1 MKPPFIDTNVLIYA
15 FSDDPRCAKAQECL
29 ARPFLLSVQA
39 LNEFSSVALRKLGMS
54 VSDVRSA
61 ISDICFLAE
70 DVLPLDREAHSR
82 ALDIVER
89 YGLSFYDSLM
99 LATACRAGCD
109 IFLSEDMRSGLRIDD
124 GPLIVNPFA

>member
-1 MKPPFIDTNVLIYA
+1 MKPAFIDTNVLIYA
-15 FSDDPRCAKAQECL
+15 FSDDPRSAKAQDCL
-29 ARPFLLSVQA
+29 TRPFVLSVQA
-39 LNEFSSVALRKLGMS
+39 LNEFSSVALRKLGMT

-70 DVLPLDREAHSR
+70 DVLPLDRDAHSC

-109 IFLSEDMRSGLRIDD
+109 IFLSEDMRSGLRVEG